1 VKLHLVTDGRHSA
14 AELVKII
21 TDIHTSADAIHIR
34 EKNKSA
40 GELIGL
46 IEELHQNGVPKSKL
60 VMNDRV
66 DAAVLSGLH
75 QVQLPSHSFHVK
87 LVKQRFPHLEVGCS
101 VHTAAEAV
109 YCAENGAD
117 RLMFGHVFQTSSK
130 NGLEAR
136 GISKLAEI
144 AESVSIPVIAIGGI
158 NPAVIPDLRDIKI
171 EGAAVM
177 SYVFSAEHPSHAAL
191 ELADQLKRGMGH

>member
-1 VKLHLVTDGRHSA
+1 MKLHLVTDGRRNV

-21 TDIHTSADAIHIR
+21 TDIHTAADAIHIR

-40 GELIGL
+40 GELI
-46 IEELHQNGVPKSKL
+46 ELVEALHRNGVPKSKL

-75 QVQLPSHSFHVK
+75 QVQLPSHSFDVK
-87 LVKQRFPHLEVGCS
+87 VVKQRFPHLVAGCS
-101 VHTAAEAV
+101 VHSAAEAI

-117 RLMFGHVFQTSSK
+117 RLLFGHVFQTSSK
-130 NGLEAR
+130 EGLKAR
-136 GISKLAEI
+136 GIGALKEI

-158 NPAVIPDLRDIKI
+158 IPAVITEIRDLKI

-177 SYVFSAEHPSHAAL
+177 SYVFSSNHPYHAAR
-191 ELADQLKRGMGH
+191 EIAEQLKGGMGD